1 MTVRLRSA
9 AAASAVALAVAG
21 CGTATLNTHGY
32 HYWLV
37 RVKGN
42 YASIYK
48 YPASNKP
55 GTPATVD
62 LGLTKAGLDAAARR
76 LHIPLS
82 HIVDE
87 SGA

>member
-21 CGTATLNTHGY
+21 CGTATVNTHGFD
-32 HYWLV
+32 YWLV

-48 YPASNKP
+48 YPVSNKP
-55 GTPATVD
+55 GTKAAVD
-62 LGLTKAGLDAAARR
+62 LGLSEAGLGAAARR
-76 LHIPLS
+76 LHIPRS